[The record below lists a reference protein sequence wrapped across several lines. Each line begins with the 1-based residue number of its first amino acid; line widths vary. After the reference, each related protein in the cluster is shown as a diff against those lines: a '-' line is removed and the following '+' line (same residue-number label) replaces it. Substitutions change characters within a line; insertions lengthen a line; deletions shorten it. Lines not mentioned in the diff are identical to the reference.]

1 MERGR
6 ISRGDDSSDGGV
18 PTPGARRARV
28 ATAAAALV
36 LAAALTVYAVWV
48 DESRGLAALAGIA
61 GIALI
66 LVALLVAWDDGLVA
80 GASLL
85 LVAYALSLAD
95 RGEALDRAAPLVAVA
110 LLAVVEFGS
119 WSLELRDGAEERPL
133 ARLPQIG
140 LLLLG
145 AAAASTLV
153 VMVGGVRTDA
163 GLALWALGAAAA
175 IGLLVLIAQPV
186 AKRS

>member
-1 MERGR
+1 
-6 ISRGDDSSDGGV
+6 V
-18 PTPGARRARV
+18 
-28 ATAAAALV
+28 
-36 LAAALTVYAVWV
+36 TVYAVWV
-48 DESRGLAALAGIA
+48 DESRGLAALAGVA
-61 GIALI
+61 GVVLI
-66 LVALLVAWDDGLVA
+66 LVALLVAWDDGLVV
-80 GASLL
+80 GPTML

-95 RGEALDRAAPLVAVA
+95 RGEALDRAAPLVAVG

-133 ARLPQIG
+133 ARLPSVF

-153 VMVGGVRTDA
+153 LTVGGIRIGG

-175 IGLLVLIAQPV
+175 IGLLALIAVP
-186 AKRS
+186 KRS

>member
-1 MERGR
+1 
-6 ISRGDDSSDGGV
+6 
-18 PTPGARRARV
+18 
-28 ATAAAALV
+28 
-36 LAAALTVYAVWV
+36 LTVYAVWV

-66 LVALLVAWDDGLVA
+66 LVALLAAWDDGLVA
-80 GASLL
+80 GPALL

-95 RGEALDRAAPLVAVA
+95 HGEAVDRAAPLVAVG
-110 LLAVVEFGS
+110 LLAVVELGS

-133 ARLPQIG
+133 ARLPAV
-140 LLLLG
+140 LLLFLG

-153 VMVGGVRTDA
+153 LVVGGVRTDA

-175 IGLLVLIAQPV
+175 IGLLILIAQPV
-186 AKRS
+186 TRRS